1 MESGNIFLSR
11 PGPRPALV
19 RSAMGGFFLLG
30 ALMALLGASLP
41 VWMNYFHFDMATAG
55 NYFLAFNLGIFA
67 AAMVSRRLLGKL
79 GLRGILVMACGLT
92 AASLLTVAGISS
104 PLWMLA
110 PLLVLGFATG
120 MLTSGVSWLM
130 FDALTA
136 PMAST
141 ILSLAVAFFGWGAVS
156 YTLLL
161 WFHARPSSLQ
171 LAASLPV
178 LLAVLY
184 WRQRALSE
192 PALQAMPLRLAPGT
206 TRSPV
211 AVLLTLALFFESGS
225 EWAAGGW
232 VAMYWIRRLGVNREW
247 ALFGLALY
255 WTALTLGKLLGPRAP
270 GLARPFRLATA
281 GTGLALFGC
290 VVLLSA
296 VGKGGAAVG
305 TICLALGL
313 GALYPLIIGI
323 VGERFPYYHPGF
335 YNGFFSLSLIGGML
349 APWSVGLLAHSWG
362 IEWAVGV
369 PAAGVGMVYLLLA
382 ILLLEARLSKVA
394 TTASSS

>member
-1 MESGNIFLSR
+1 
-11 PGPRPALV
+11 
-19 RSAMGGFFLLG
+19 MGGFFLLG

-67 AAMVSRRLLGKL
+67 AAMVSRGMLGKL

-92 AASLLTVAGISS
+92 AASLLAVAGIFSA
-104 PLWMLA
+104 LWILA

-141 ILSLAVAFFGWGAVS
+141 ILSLAVAFFGCGAVS

-161 WFHARPSSLQ
+161 WFHARPTSLQ
-171 LAASLPV
+171 VAAFLPV

-184 WRQRALSE
+184 WRQRALGE

-232 VAMYWIRRLGVNREW
+232 IAMYWIRRLGVNREW
-247 ALFGLALY
+247 ALFGLVLY

-270 GLARPFRLATA
+270 GPGRPFRLATA

-290 VVLLSA
+290 VVLMSA

-305 TICLALGL
+305 TICLGAGL

-362 IEWAVGV
+362 IEWAVWV
-369 PAAGVGMVYLLLA
+369 PALGVAMVYLLLA

-394 TTASSS
+394 STASSS

>member
-1 MESGNIFLSR
+1 LQ
-11 PGPRPALV
+11 
-19 RSAMGGFFLLG
+19 
-30 ALMALLGASLP
+30 
-41 VWMNYFHFDMATAG
+41 
-55 NYFLAFNLGIFA
+55 A
-67 AAMVSRRLLGKL
+67 AAL
-79 GLRGILVMACGLT
+79 
-92 AASLLTVAGISS
+92 
-104 PLWMLA
+104 
-110 PLLVLGFATG
+110 
-120 MLTSGVSWLM
+120 
-130 FDALTA
+130 
-136 PMAST
+136 
-141 ILSLAVAFFGWGAVS
+141 
-156 YTLLL
+156 
-161 WFHARPSSLQ
+161 
-171 LAASLPV
+171 LPV

-247 ALFGLALY
+247 ALFGLVLY

-281 GTGLALFGC
+281 ATGLALFGC

-313 GALYPLIIGI
+313 GSLYPLIIGI

-369 PAAGVGMVYLLLA
+369 PALGVGMVYVLLA